1 MQDRKFLH
9 SWKDISN
16 YTGQG
21 IRTLQRYE
29 LERGF
34 PVHRP
39 AGKNRSAV
47 LAFSDEIDAWLKNSP
62 RQTRTPAPR
71 VETEQSRRYHAIAG
85 NAKRSRE
92 MARTALD
99 RCMDQA
105 VRVREMIF
113 KIMSRQSLRDRS
125 S

>member
-9 SWKDISN
+9 SWKDISS
-16 YTGQG
+16 YTGHG

-29 LERGF
+29 AERGF

-47 LAFSDEIDAWLKNSP
+47 LAFSDEIDAWRKNSA
-62 RQTRTPAPR
+62 RQTGTPEPR
-71 VETEQSRRYHAIAG
+71 VETEQSRRYYAIAG
-85 NAKRSRE
+85 KAKRGGE
-92 MARTALD
+92 MARTVLD

-105 VRVREMIF
+105 TRVREMIL
-113 KIMSRQSLRDRS
+113 KVKSRQSLRARS

>member
-1 MQDRKFLH
+1 MEDRKLLH

-29 LERGF
+29 VERSF

-39 AGKNRSAV
+39 AGKSRSAV
-47 LAFSDEIDAWLKNSP
+47 LAFSDEIDAWLKKSY
-62 RQTRTPAPR
+62 RETRTPAPR

-85 NAKRSRE
+85 KAKRSSE
-92 MARTALD
+92 MARAAFD
-99 RCMDQA
+99 RCMIQA
-105 VRVREMIF
+105 TRVREMIL
-113 KIMSRQSLRDRS
+113 KAKSRRSLRAHS
-125 S
+125 A